1 MSLSKQLLLRL
12 SPEKNKVFDNFLA
25 TNNQTAVDH
34 LLSLC
39 RNDRL
44 KDNQTYLW
52 GKAASGKSHLLQAA
66 CSEASHRAKSSIY
79 LPLQQVRQEADQIL
93 KGLESVDLVCIDDID
108 LITCAELQ
116 LEHPLF
122 HLINRLRNENG
133 CLIMAG
139 RSNPRHLT
147 LQLADLHSRLLWG
160 SVLQLTAIPDIK
172 KPAALSLHAK
182 FNGSEI
188 PKTTITYLLN
198 HYPRDMDYLT
208 KVVDHISRVGFQCK
222 RRLTVPFVKQVLK
235 ETSNF

>member
-12 SPEKNKVFDNFLA
+12 SPQKDKVFDNFLA
-25 TNNQTAVDH
+25 TNNRTAVDH

-39 RNDRL
+39 QSD
-44 KDNQTYLW
+44 KHQDNQTYLW
-52 GKAASGKSHLLQAA
+52 GNAASGKSHLLQAV
-66 CSEASHRAKSSIY
+66 CSEVSNCAKSSIY
-79 LPLQQVRQEADQIL
+79 LPLQQVEQEADQIL
-93 KGLESVDLVCIDDID
+93 QGLESIDLVCIDDID
-108 LITCAELQ
+108 LITHAELQ

-122 HLINRLRNENG
+122 HLINRLRNKNS

-160 SVLQLTAIPDIK
+160 SVLQLMALPDIE
-172 KPAALSLHAK
+172 KPDAISLHAK

-198 HYPRDMDYLT
+198 HYPRDMEYLI
-208 KVVDHISRVGFQCK
+208 KVVNHISRVGFQCK

-235 ETSNF
+235 ETNDL

>member
-25 TNNQTAVDH
+25 TNNRTAVDH

-39 RNDRL
+39 QNDRL
-44 KDNQTYLW
+44 EDNQTYLW

-66 CSEASHRAKSSIY
+66 CSEASHRTKSSIY
-79 LPLQQVRQEADQIL
+79 LPLQQVGQEADQIL

-108 LITCAELQ
+108 LITRAELQ

-122 HLINRLRNENG
+122 HLINRLRSENG

-160 SVLQLTAIPDIK
+160 SVLQLTPIPDME
-172 KPAALSLHAK
+172 KPTALSLHAK
-182 FNGSEI
+182 LNGSEI
-188 PKTTITYLLN
+188 PKTTITYLLT

-235 ETSNF
+235 ETTDF

>member
-25 TNNQTAVDH
+25 TNNQTTVDH

-39 RNDRL
+39 RDDRL
-44 KDNQTYLW
+44 RDNQTYLW

-66 CSEASHRAKSSIY
+66 CSTVSQRAKSSIY
-79 LPLQQVRQEADQIL
+79 LPLQQVGQEADQIL

-108 LITCAELQ
+108 LITRAELQ

-122 HLINRLRNENG
+122 HLINRLRSENG

-160 SVLQLTAIPDIK
+160 SVLRLTAIPDME
-172 KPAALSLHAK
+172 KPNALSLHAK

-188 PKTTITYLLN
+188 PKTTITYLMN

-235 ETSNF
+235 ETTDF

>member
-12 SPEKNKVFDNFLA
+12 SPEKNKVFDNFLVS
-25 TNNQTAVDH
+25 NNRTAVEH

-39 RNDRL
+39 RNDRH

-66 CSEASHRAKSSIY
+66 CSTVSHCAKSGIY
-79 LPLQQVRQEADQIL
+79 LPLQQVGQEADQIL

-108 LITCAELQ
+108 LITRTELQ

-122 HLINRLRNENG
+122 HLINRLRSENG
-133 CLIMAG
+133 CLIIAG

-160 SVLQLTAIPDIK
+160 SVFRLTAIPDIE
-172 KPAALSLHAK
+172 KPTALALHAK

-198 HYPRDMDYLT
+198 HYPRDMEYLT

-235 ETSNF
+235 ETADF

>member
-25 TNNQTAVDH
+25 KNNQTTVDH

-39 RNDRL
+39 RDDRL
-44 KDNQTYLW
+44 EGNQTYLW

-79 LPLQQVRQEADQIL
+79 IPLQQVGQEADQIL

-108 LITCAELQ
+108 LITRAELQ

-122 HLINRLRNENG
+122 HLINRLRSENG

-139 RSNPRHLT
+139 RSNPRHPAR
-147 LQLADLHSRLLWG
+147 QLADLHSRLLWG
-160 SVLQLTAIPDIK
+160 SVLRLTAIPDIE
-172 KPAALSLHAK
+172 KPNALSLHAK

-198 HYPRDMDYLT
+198 HYPRDMEYLT

-235 ETSNF
+235 ETTDF